1 MRSYPISSFLG
12 HRVLPD
18 CYGGGLSFK
27 FYMDRRLILGPPH
40 ACHLCPGFQELVEPV
55 FHFFI
60 LGSYVLIEFILIF

>member
-27 FYMDRRLILGPPH
+27 FYMDRSLILGSLY
-40 ACHLCPGFQELVEPV
+40 ACCLCPGFWELADSL